1 MTLDLKSSLAVSL
14 GAHLLAALLALLTGQ
29 WLRTELPPI
38 LEITLVS
45 GPGGGGA
52 PTVTAGQQAPP
63 ERPAEVKA
71 IAAGQVSV
79 ASPEF
84 VSVGKRPQRTEET
97 PMGIGG
103 TGARSAAAPGG
114 GEGPGGGGG
123 SGRKLRYQEPL
134 EYPDWAKQ
142 QAIDARVTLRFKVL
156 PDGSVDSGIVVRRT
170 SGWRKLDELAIR
182 ALRNFLFEPLPADMP
197 RIPQWG
203 ELSFHFKPE

>member
-14 GAHLLAALLALLTGQ
+14 GAHALAVILAVLLGQ
-29 WLRTELPPI
+29 WFRPELPQI

-45 GPGGGGA
+45 GPGGGGP
-52 PTVTAGQQAPP
+52 PTVTAGPAPGR
-63 ERPAEVKA
+63 EKPAEVKA

-84 VSVGKRPQRTEET
+84 VAVGKRPQRTEET

-103 TGARSAAAPGG
+103 TGAGGPAAPGG
-114 GEGPGGGGG
+114 GEGEGGGGG

-134 EYPDWAKQ
+134 EYPDWAKE

-156 PDGSVDSGIVVRRT
+156 PDGSVDSGIIVRRT

-182 ALRNFLFEPLPADMP
+182 ALRNFLFEPLPPEMP